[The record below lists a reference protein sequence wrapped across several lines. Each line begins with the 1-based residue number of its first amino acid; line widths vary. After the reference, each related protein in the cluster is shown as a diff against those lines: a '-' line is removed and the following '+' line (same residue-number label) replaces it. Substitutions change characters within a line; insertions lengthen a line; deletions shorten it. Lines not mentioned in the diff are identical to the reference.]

1 MKAKLSPFQRFSDQP
16 INFKKNWPADFNWRL
31 SWLPVLVG
39 VMFLILI
46 LRLFQLTIVKGSYFR
61 YLSEN
66 NRLRQIEIEPR
77 RGKILDRKGFIIAS
91 SQPKD
96 KTSQRIYH
104 EGEKIAHLIG
114 YRQLASKEDFKNDLC
129 PNRLKLNDKIGKEGV
144 EKIFDCQLRG
154 KKGKKLIEV
163 DASGKYLKT
172 ISLIPAKEGKTIQ
185 LSVDWE
191 LTKKSF
197 ELIKDKKGAIVATKP
212 QTGEVLVLVS
222 SPSFDPQDFEDNHQ
236 SVISRYLK
244 DKNQPLF
251 NRATKGT
258 YPPGSTIKPLI
269 AAAGLEEKVI
279 DEHFQIEDT
288 GVIKA
293 GPLTFGN
300 WYFLEY
306 GKTEGLVDVVKA
318 IRRSNDIFFYK
329 TGERLGEEKI
339 KTWLEKF
346 GWGKP
351 SGIGLDEE
359 EGLIPSSFWKQ
370 ETIGERWYLG
380 DTYNLSIGQGYI
392 LVTPLQVNLA
402 TAIFANG
409 GYLCQP
415 SLLKVKNGQQTNC
428 QKLPLSSKTLRL
440 IREGMKQACS
450 PGGTGWPLFNFK
462 VKSSMLKVEDDHKN
476 ASADAGLAEIQ
487 TACKT
492 GTAESHSK
500 ESAPHAWFT
509 VFAPFDKPEIVL
521 TVLVENSG
529 QGSDVAAPI
538 AKEILKSYFERTQ

>member
-31 SWLPVLVG
+31 SLLPVLVG

-61 YLSEN
+61 HLSEN

-329 TGERLGEEKI
+329 TGERLGEKKI

-402 TAIFANG
+402 TAVFANG

-415 SLLKVKNGQQTNC
+415 RLLKVKNGQQTNC

-450 PGGTGWPLFNFK
+450 PGGTGWPLFNFSIRT
-462 VKSSMLKVEDDHKN
+462 VLKKDSPSK
-476 ASADAGLAEIQ
+476 GLSLVQ
-487 TACKT
+487 TGCKT
-492 GTAESHSK
+492 GTAESYGK
-500 ESAPHAWFT
+500 NKAPHAWFT

-521 TVLVENSG
+521 TVLVENGG